1 MHLGWMSLLT
11 TNLANTFQDQ
21 LALNDIDVMLG
32 QHLVVVNLCIVMT
45 SSVRSYVRFTG
56 HWSLQCVSTFYIGLL
71 SELSYQENPSS
82 YRRNQTSN
90 STWRTNS
97 YHVLILGWASCQISH
112 ILTLK
117 QHANSR
123 LQGMD
128 LHKCQC
134 TLTNG
139 TGYVRVSSPSWL
151 PSRQLSSNS
160 GLSMSLTSHWPK
172 LVSQAHLS
180 TYCLMFNLPALSL
193 GTHHVLLLKQWT
205 GQSSFKARS
214 RPGLFCTQ

>member
-1 MHLGWMSLLT
+1 MGEMHWLCVPCWIASLSVAHRKYLKCEGQL
-11 TNLANTFQDQ
+11 NIEGKQD
-21 LALNDIDVMLG
+21 
-32 QHLVVVNLCIVMT
+32 
-45 SSVRSYVRFTG
+45 
-56 HWSLQCVSTFYIGLL
+56 L
-71 SELSYQENPSS
+71 SNVP
-82 YRRNQTSN
+82 R
-90 STWRTNS
+90 
-97 YHVLILGWASCQISH
+97 LIF
-112 ILTLK
+112 LK
-117 QHANSR
+117 WQP
-123 LQGMD
+123 